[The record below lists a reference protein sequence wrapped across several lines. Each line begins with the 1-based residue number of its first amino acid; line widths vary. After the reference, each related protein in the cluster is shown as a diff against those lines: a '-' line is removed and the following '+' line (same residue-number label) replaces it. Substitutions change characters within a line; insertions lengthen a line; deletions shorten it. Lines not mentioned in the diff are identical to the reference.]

1 MLKVD
6 DVQTMLERCAD
17 FHGHLCLGQVA
28 GVRMAKKG
36 LELVAAKDIKDLIVM
51 VENDRC
57 ITDAILLAT
66 GVRLGRRSLKF
77 YDYGK
82 MAATFVNLKTNLAWR
97 VHCRGGDNQMPKEES
112 MAWALAA
119 SDEELLS
126 WRPVSVDFGPGDLPG
141 PPSRI
146 VTCQRC
152 GETVLDHRDISG
164 GPDGTETLC
173 KACALGSYFQPSQDR
188 PATQPPDAKKT

>member
-6 DVQTMLERCAD
+6 DIASVLERCAS
-17 FHGHLCLGQVA
+17 FHGHLCLGQVV

-36 LELVAAKDIKDLIVM
+36 LELVAAEDIKDLIVM

-57 ITDAILLAT
+57 ITDAILMAT

-82 MAATFVNLKTNLAWR
+82 MAVTFVNLKTAVAWR
-97 VHCRGGDNQMPKEES
+97 LYSRGEGDQLPKDES
-112 MAWALAA
+112 MVWALTT

-126 WRPVSVDFGPGDLPG
+126 WRPVTVDFGLGDLPG
-141 PPSRI
+141 PPVRI
-146 VTCQRC
+146 VQCVHC
-152 GETVLDHRDISG
+152 GETVLDHRDVPG
-164 GPDGTETLC
+164 EQDRENPQC
-173 KACALGSYFQPSQDR
+173 KACALGAYYRPS
-188 PATQPPDAKKT
+188 PD